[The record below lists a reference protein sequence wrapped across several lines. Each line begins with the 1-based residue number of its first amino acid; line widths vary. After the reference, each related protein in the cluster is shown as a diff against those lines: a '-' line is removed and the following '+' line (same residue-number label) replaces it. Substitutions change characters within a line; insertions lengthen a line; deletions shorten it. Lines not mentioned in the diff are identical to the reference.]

1 MSRTE
6 FFPDVVIVG
15 AGASGL
21 MCAIHAAR
29 KGLGVLV
36 LEKNAKPG
44 MKILISGG
52 ARCNFT
58 NLWADPREHY
68 LSENSHFCI
77 AAMSRYTPWDFI
89 DMVEKYQIGYHEKT
103 LGQQFCNDSSK
114 QILNMLLDA
123 CAQAG
128 VQIKLNAEVTDISPT
143 EQGFVVSSQ
152 HDKYKSKKVVL
163 ASGGLSLP
171 KIASDLAYKTAKKLD
186 LNLITPRAG
195 LVPLTWNSGD
205 KALFEPLSGI
215 SLEVIASCN
224 DTSFRESMLFTHRGL
239 SGPAILQI
247 SSFWQEGN
255 TISINLL
262 TDLDVRHWLKQV
274 RDESP
279 QSKLSSLLKT
289 VLPNRLVELITDN
302 WFDDIQVGNLSN
314 QKLERL
320 AEQLN
325 NWQFKPGG
333 SEGYRT
339 AEVTLGGMDTAELSS
354 KTMECKRIPNLYVI
368 GEAVDV
374 TGWLGG
380 YNFQWA
386 WASAYSCA
394 VHL

>member
-1 MSRTE
+1 MSRSE
-6 FFPDVVIVG
+6 PFSDVIIVG

-29 KGLGVLV
+29 RGLDVLL

-44 MKILISGG
+44 MKILVSGG
-52 ARCNFT
+52 GRCNFT
-58 NLWADPREHY
+58 NLWSDPRENY
-68 LSENSHFCI
+68 LSDNPHFCI

-89 DMVEKYQIGYHEKT
+89 DMVEKHQIGYHEKT
-103 LGQQFCNDSSK
+103 LGQQFCDESSK
-114 QILNMLLDA
+114 QILKMLLDE
-123 CAQAG
+123 CDQTG
-128 VQIKLNAEVTDISPT
+128 VRIKLSSEVTDISRV
-143 EQGFVVSSQ
+143 EHGFVVKTRDACYQ
-152 HDKYKSKKVVL
+152 AKKLVL

-171 KIASDLAYKTAKKLD
+171 KIASDLAYQTANKLE
-186 LNLITPRAG
+186 LKLVPPRAG

-205 KALFEPLSGI
+205 KTFFEPLSGI
-215 SLEVIASCN
+215 SLEVSASCN
-224 DTSFRESMLFTHRGL
+224 GACFREAMLFTHRGL

-247 SSFWQEGN
+247 SSFWREGN
-255 TISINLL
+255 PVSIDLL
-262 TDLDVRHWLKQV
+262 PDLNVRQWLREK
-274 RDESP
+274 RDQSP
-279 QSKLSSLLKT
+279 QSKISTLLKT
-289 VLPNRLVELITDN
+289 ILPNRLVELISSH

-314 QKLERL
+314 QKLDHL

-339 AEVTLGGMDTAELSS
+339 AEVTLGGLDTDELSS

-394 VHL
+394 IHL

>member
-1 MSRTE
+1 MSRPE
-6 FFPDVVIVG
+6 PFPDVIIVG

-29 KGLGVLV
+29 RGLDVLL

-52 ARCNFT
+52 GRCNFT
-58 NLWADPREHY
+58 NLWADPRENY
-68 LSENSHFCI
+68 LSKNPHFCI
-77 AAMSRYTPWDFI
+77 AAMSRYTPRDFI
-89 DMVEKYQIGYHEKT
+89 DMVEKHQIGYHEKT
-103 LGQQFCNDSSK
+103 LGQQFCDMSSK
-114 QILNMLLDA
+114 QILKMLLDE
-123 CAQAG
+123 CDQAG
-128 VQIKLNAEVTDISPT
+128 VKIKLSSEVTDISPA
-143 EQGFVVSSQ
+143 EHGFVVKTRDNHYQ
-152 HDKYKSKKVVL
+152 AKKLVL

-171 KIASDLAYKTAKKLD
+171 KIASDLAYQTANKLD
-186 LNLITPRAG
+186 LKLVPPRAG

-205 KALFEPLSGI
+205 KTFFEPLSGI
-215 SLEVIASCN
+215 SLEVNTSCN
-224 DTSFRESMLFTHRGL
+224 GAFFREAMLFTHRGL

-247 SSFWQEGN
+247 SSFWREGN
-255 TISINLL
+255 PVSIDLL
-262 TDLDVRHWLKQV
+262 PDLNMSQWLREKREQ
-274 RDESP
+274 SP
-279 QSKLSSLLKT
+279 QSKISTLLKT
-289 VLPNRLVELITDN
+289 VLPNRLVELIANN
-302 WFDDIQVGNLSN
+302 WFDDIQIGNLSN
-314 QKLERL
+314 QKLDHL

-339 AEVTLGGMDTAELSS
+339 AEVTLGGLDTDELSS

-394 VHL
+394 IHL